1 MTALKNFTQKEYIEL
16 QELINKVIIERKLQ
30 FDVETILYRA
40 ERGYKEYDHL
50 NEEIVNLEHGEHYK
64 YVRYINSA
72 VSIKPLTWVLL
83 GFDQTRITGRIVND
97 DYPKWTITMIG
108 DELDPDS
115 DLNSD
120 SIITEHVGLYLT
132 YLFENEGVYKVK
144 LELKDINGNEY
155 TIEKSIIIVDKDA
168 NYEMYHTLNDEYN
181 TYLEAKRD
189 RNLIY
194 LN

>member
-1 MTALKNFTQKEYIEL
+1 MQAPKYAKPGQEAVEIE
-16 QELINKVIIERKLQ
+16 
-30 FDVETILYRA
+30 
-40 ERGYKEYDHL
+40 
-50 NEEIVNLEHGEHYK
+50 
-64 YVRYINSA
+64 
-72 VSIKPLTWVLL
+72 
-83 GFDQTRITGRIVND
+83 
-97 DYPKWTITMIG
+97 
-108 DELDPDS
+108 
-115 DLNSD
+115 
-120 SIITEHVGLYLT
+120 
-132 YLFENEGVYKVK
+132 VK